1 MASYAFE
8 KVANE
13 TMFEWLT
20 SPSDGQFKKA
30 EDAINGYT
38 RYRVREDGIHR
49 RVMPFVD
56 LPNDELDRDHQEKP
70 IKWVD
75 REPDSPAAISVPF
88 ATLPENVY
96 ILGIRYPVK
105 FHRVQ
110 PVNFTKDVDELRTY
124 HMDIRQVLSDNSI
137 KDMLYEEDV
146 KFFGTVNRAMGGTVD
161 TLAPWSGVYQWRSV
175 QGGTTRDGTREAFK
189 ILPSGPTHLEVKTV
203 VINNV
208 TMQEIMKWGRDEVG
222 GDFSQDMMKN
232 GYEETTF
239 QKAQLIITIKTDLVP
254 NDTMYMFP
262 DEKFIGR
269 AYTLDD
275 TTMAVK
281 REFFMINWFCYE
293 TIGSSI
299 GNAASPTRADLAA

>member
-110 PVNFTKDVDELRTY
+110 TVNFTKDVDELRTY

-146 KFFGTVNRAMGGTVD
+146 MRAAGSRLSRWTRWRPGRVSISGG
-161 TLAPWSGVYQWRSV
+161 AS
-175 QGGTTRDGTREAFK
+175 REAPPGTAPAK
-189 ILPSGPTHLEVKTV
+189 RSRSCLRGPLTSRSRP
-203 VINNV
+203 
-208 TMQEIMKWGRDEVG
+208 W
-222 GDFSQDMMKN
+222 
-232 GYEETTF
+232 
-239 QKAQLIITIKTDLVP
+239 
-254 NDTMYMFP
+254 
-262 DEKFIGR
+262 
-269 AYTLDD
+269 
-275 TTMAVK
+275 
-281 REFFMINWFCYE
+281 
-293 TIGSSI
+293 
-299 GNAASPTRADLAA
+299 